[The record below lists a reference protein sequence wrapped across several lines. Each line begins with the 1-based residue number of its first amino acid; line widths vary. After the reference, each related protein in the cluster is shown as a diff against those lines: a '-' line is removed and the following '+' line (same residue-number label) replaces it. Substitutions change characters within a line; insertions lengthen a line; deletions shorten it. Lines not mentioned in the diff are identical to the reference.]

1 MVTKSEES
9 VGIIQSGKNCYM
21 TPRPA
26 HRASPITP
34 ETKSKDGSTTGRPQ
48 YYNMGTNS
56 DKSVK
61 ADSRENPDYIRKPAK
76 QPLPLPVPSETRGVD
91 SSANISSQNDDMETK
106 SNKSVKSNQS
116 RKNSDDYMIPRPAHH
131 PPLPPVPSET
141 KGVNST
147 TNNSLQ
153 NPDRGILLDKKSKK
167 PPPLT
172 PPRPSTERRFPVYCD
187 RDNPN
192 LQSRNTSP
200 LTNPK
205 EEHYFSSA
213 SSHYTY
219 ANPPY
224 IEVLPDHDF
233 NRSQASTR
241 LYAEGNHSTYDNIYQ
256 LSPDDI
262 PELLFWLKKVSR
274 QSDNLTQYGLS
285 EDEEIRSFDRQANH
299 VRKARR
305 LYQLLMMKR
314 KETLQNTLKEFQAIC
329 DKLDKVQKTNK
340 AMGIAGGATGAVGG
354 VTAVVGV
361 ALAPMTMGVSLIATA
376 VGAGIAA
383 SAGGFGAHAAKAN
396 KKIVNRQT
404 VEKLVKDYEENVVD
418 IEHCLNYILCMMK
431 ELQRHNIGKL
441 KKTGANPDT
450 LRMVDL
456 SQAVLRNNMYR
467 SRQMSPISPGGMSSG
482 SLLKNFVSEF
492 YLYFTEKNGQKLKK
506 TNKSKFS
513 GRVCILVTNL
523 QEELNYL
530 IQMWEALA

>member
-1 MVTKSEES
+1 SFWM
-9 VGIIQSGKNCYM
+9 
-21 TPRPA
+21 
-26 HRASPITP
+26 
-34 ETKSKDGSTTGRPQ
+34 
-48 YYNMGTNS
+48 
-56 DKSVK
+56 
-61 ADSRENPDYIRKPAK
+61 PDLR
-76 QPLPLPVPSETRGVD
+76 
-91 SSANISSQNDDMETK
+91 M
-106 SNKSVKSNQS
+106 
-116 RKNSDDYMIPRPAHH
+116 
-131 PPLPPVPSET
+131 
-141 KGVNST
+141 
-147 TNNSLQ
+147 
-153 NPDRGILLDKKSKK
+153 
-167 PPPLT
+167 
-172 PPRPSTERRFPVYCD
+172 
-187 RDNPN
+187 
-192 LQSRNTSP
+192 
-200 LTNPK
+200 
-205 EEHYFSSA
+205 
-213 SSHYTY
+213 
-219 ANPPY
+219 
-224 IEVLPDHDF
+224 
-233 NRSQASTR
+233 
-241 LYAEGNHSTYDNIYQ
+241 
-256 LSPDDI
+256 
-262 PELLFWLKKVSR
+262 
-274 QSDNLTQYGLS
+274 
-285 EDEEIRSFDRQANH
+285 SFDRQANH